1 MDHKALFC
9 CFLVVFLCSFP
20 SSLQE
25 NVTITVKSV
34 TTIAQTDADFVCVT
48 LDWWPKDKCNYGMCP
63 WGNTS
68 VLNMD
73 LSNPVLRNTV
83 KAFGRLRVRI
93 GGTLQDNVLY
103 DVGKRLPI
111 CQDFRT
117 VTNESEGL
125 FGFSTGCLNMSR
137 WDELN
142 HFFSDTGVV
151 LTFGLNALN
160 GRKKSNNTLYV
171 GNWDISNA
179 LALIQYTASKGYNV
193 ESWELGNE
201 LCGGGVGAKVDAWQ
215 YGKDMIN
222 LKFVVDQVYRTSS
235 SKPKVLA
242 PGGFYDK
249 DWFNQMLQ
257 VSGPDVIDGV
267 THHIYNLGSGDDPD
281 LLNKIQDPYYLDG
294 TAQTFRDVANTVK
307 EFGPW
312 SAAWVGEAGGA
323 YNSGGRNVSDTY
335 VNSFWYLDQ
344 LGMTST
350 FDHKVYCRQ
359 ALIGGNYALL
369 NNITFAPNPDY
380 YSLETTHNGSPYL
393 RAYTHCSKDQEGVTI
408 LLINMSNSTGFDVSI
423 TDDLNMYPT
432 QYSSTSTPS
441 GGQREEYHLT
451 PKDGN
456 IQSKV
461 MLLNGE
467 PLMLT
472 TSGDVPQMNPISS
485 NSSAPLRIAPLSIA
499 FARIKDFIAPT
510 C

>member
-25 NVTITVKSV
+25 NVTVTVKSV

-142 HFFSDTGVV
+142 QFFSDTGVV

-160 GRKKSNNTLYV
+160 GRKKSNDTLYV

-193 ESWELGNE
+193 ESWELGF
-201 LCGGGVGAKVDAWQ
+201 G
-215 YGKDMIN
+215 
-222 LKFVVDQVYRTSS
+222 S
-235 SKPKVLA
+235 
-242 PGGFYDK
+242 GGFYDK

-294 TAQTFRDVANTVK
+294 TAQTFLDVANTVK

-380 YSLETTHNGSPYL
+380 YSALLFHRLMGSKVLETTHNGSPYL
-393 RAYTHCSKDQEGVTI
+393 RAYTHCSKDQDGVTI

-499 FARIKDFIAPT
+499 FARIKDFVAPT